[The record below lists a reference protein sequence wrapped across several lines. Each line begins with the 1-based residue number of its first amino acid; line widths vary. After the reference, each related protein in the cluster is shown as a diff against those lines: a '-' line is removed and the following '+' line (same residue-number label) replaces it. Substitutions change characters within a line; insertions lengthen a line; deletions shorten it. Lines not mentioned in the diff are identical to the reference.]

1 MWGVAEAVFPT
12 SLQVRH
18 GYKGVLEWDR
28 QRFQIPPASLS
39 HARMESQGPT
49 SHGQR
54 EGAASL
60 AKAITALGWKKYHQE
75 TSLRARYGAA
85 GIV

>member
-1 MWGVAEAVFPT
+1 MGTRVSWSGTGRGSKYPQPVSPMHGW
-12 SLQVRH
+12 SHRGPLLMVRE
-18 GYKGVLEWDR
+18 KG
-28 QRFQIPPASLS
+28 
-39 HARMESQGPT
+39 T
-49 SHGQR
+49 
-54 EGAASL
+54 ASL